1 MNIIQ
6 ITPGAG
12 GMYCGNCFRDNA
24 LVAAW
29 RGLGHE
35 PLMVPLYLPMT
46 LDEAD
51 QSGAPIFFGGVNV
64 YLDQAFPLFRK
75 APDWLRRQLD
85 SPRLLKW
92 AGGRAAKTRAEDV
105 GELTL
110 SMLRGEAGNQS
121 RELDEL
127 IAWLKTQPRPD
138 VICLSNAMLLGMARR
153 LKMELR
159 APIVCNLQGEDAFI
173 DAMPGG
179 PREAVWREMAAR
191 GREVDLFIAPSRYY
205 GERMAARM
213 EIPPAKLR
221 VVFNGINLDGYAPA
235 PRPPQLPALGF
246 FARMCRDKGLDL
258 VVEAFILLKQRN
270 RVPELQLRIGGACG
284 PTDEPFVE
292 ELRSRLRSR
301 GLLGDVSFHPNL
313 DRAAKVEFLRSLTAL
328 SVPAMYGEAF
338 GLYLVEALAAGVPVV
353 QPRVASFPEIIAATG
368 GGVCFDPATPQALA
382 DAVEPLLAEPAKAR
396 ALGEAGRKAVLE
408 KFSVTHAASTLIE
421 AFQTLSKP
429 SS

>member
-1 MNIIQ
+1 MNILQ

-12 GMYCGNCFRDNA
+12 GMYCGTCFRDNA

-29 RGLGHE
+29 RSLGHQ

-64 YLDQAFPLFRK
+64 YLDQALPFFRK
-75 APDWLRRQLD
+75 APQWIRSRLD

-105 GELTL
+105 GGLTL

-153 LKMELR
+153 LKAELR
-159 APIVCNLQGEDAFI
+159 APIVCTLQGEDAFI
-173 DAMPGG
+173 DAMPPE
-179 PREAVWREMAAR
+179 PREAVWREMTVR

-205 GERMAARM
+205 GDRMAARL

-221 VVFNGINLDGYAPA
+221 VVFNGISLDGYTSA
-235 PRPPQLPALGF
+235 PRPPRPPALGF
-246 FARMCRDKGLDL
+246 FARMCREKGLELL
-258 VVEAFILLKQRN
+258 VDAFILLKQRN
-270 RVPELQLRIGGACG
+270 RVPDLQLRIGGSCG
-284 PTDEPFVE
+284 PADEPFVE
-292 ELRSRLRSR
+292 ELRGRLRAR

-313 DRAAKVEFLRSLTAL
+313 DRAAKIDFLRSLTAL

-353 QPRVASFPEIIAATG
+353 QPRVAAFPEIIAATG

-382 DAVEPLLAEPAKAR
+382 DAAEPLLAEPARAR
-396 ALGEAGRKAVLE
+396 ALGETGRTAALARFGVE
-408 KFSVTHAASTLIE
+408 HAARELIE
-421 AFQTLSKP
+421 AFQALSKP
-429 SS
+429 AE

>member
-29 RGLGHE
+29 RGLGHQ
-35 PLMVPLYLPMT
+35 PLMIPLYLPMT

-64 YLDQAFPLFRK
+64 YLDQIMPVFRK
-75 APDWLRRQLD
+75 APDWLHRQLD

-92 AGGRAAKTRAEDV
+92 AGGRTAKTRAEDV
-105 GELTL
+105 GELTI

-127 IAWLKTQPRPD
+127 ITWLKTQPRPD
-138 VICLSNAMLLGMARR
+138 VICLSNAMLLGLARR
-153 LKMELR
+153 LKSELR
-159 APIVCNLQGEDAFI
+159 APIVCSLQGEDTFI
-173 DAMPGG
+173 DAMPPE
-179 PREAVWREMAAR
+179 PRATVWREMAER

-205 GERMAARM
+205 GERMAARL

-221 VVFNGINLDGYAPA
+221 VVLNGINLDGYTPA
-235 PRPPQLPALGF
+235 FHPPRPPALGF

-270 RVPELQLRIGGACG
+270 RVPELQLRIGGSCG

-292 ELRSRLRSR
+292 ELRVRLRSR

-313 DRAAKVEFLRSLTAL
+313 DRAAKTEFFRSLSVL

-338 GLYLVEALAAGVPVV
+338 GLYLIEALASGVPVV
-353 QPRVASFPEIIAATG
+353 QPRVASFPEIVAATG
-368 GGVCFDPATPQALA
+368 GGVCFEPMTAQALA
-382 DAVEPLLAEPAKAR
+382 DAAEPLLADAVKSR
-396 ALGEAGRKAVLE
+396 ALGEVGRKVVLE
-408 KFSVTHAASTLIE
+408 KFSVTHAASELIE
-421 AFQTLSKP
+421 AFQTLPKP

>member
-1 MNIIQ
+1 
-6 ITPGAG
+6 
-12 GMYCGNCFRDNA
+12 MYCGNCFRDNA

-29 RGLGHE
+29 RSLGHE
-35 PLMVPLYLPMT
+35 AMMIPLYLPMT

-51 QSGAPIFFGGVNV
+51 QSSAPIFFGGVNV
-64 YLDQAFPLFRK
+64 YLDQVLPIFRK
-75 APDWLRRQLD
+75 APDWLRRGLD

-127 IAWLKTQPRPD
+127 IVWLKTQPRPD
-138 VICLSNAMLLGMARR
+138 VICLSNAMLLGMERR
-153 LKMELR
+153 LKTELR
-159 APIVCNLQGEDAFI
+159 APVVCNLQGEDAFI
-173 DAMPGG
+173 DAMPVES
-179 PREAVWREMAAR
+179 RQAVWREMAVR

-205 GERMAARM
+205 GERMAARL

-221 VVFNGINLDGYAPA
+221 VVFNGINLDGYASA
-235 PRPPQLPALGF
+235 PHPRRPPALGF

-258 VVEAFILLKQRN
+258 LVEAFILLKQRN
-270 RVPELQLRIGGACG
+270 GVPDLQLRIGGACG
-284 PTDEPFVE
+284 PADEPFVE
-292 ELRSRLRSR
+292 ELRVRLRAR

-313 DRAAKVEFLRSLTAL
+313 DRAAKTEFLRSLTAL

-338 GLYLVEALAAGVPVV
+338 GLYLIEALAAGVPVV
-353 QPRVASFPEIIAATG
+353 QPRVAAFPEIIAVTG

-382 DAVEPLLAEPAKAR
+382 DAAEPLLAEPLKAR
-396 ALGEAGRKAVLE
+396 ALGEAGRKVVLE
-408 KFSVTHAASTLIE
+408 KFSVTHAARALIE
-421 AFQTLSKP
+421 AFQTLPKP
-429 SS
+429 SP